1 MEAFVYQKKNDI
13 HFSKPKTKI
22 CLSLYYN
29 IDNSYLFV
37 NRKKSID
44 LKLVINFQPQFCL
57 GSISN
62 KFDYGHSEEVSLKG
76 SMYDFSVDY
85 CSIDKSDILNIQKY
99 LMTKNKIK

>member
-1 MEAFVYQKKNDI
+1 MLFI
-13 HFSKPKTKI
+13 CKPEKI
-22 CLSLYYN
+22 YKFKASN
-29 IDNSYLFV
+29 
-37 NRKKSID
+37 K
-44 LKLVINFQPQFCL
+44 FQPQFCL

-76 SMYDFSVDY
+76 NMYDFSVDY